1 MGEPG
6 GLGAAETEETV
17 MGADATRLS
26 GEQYEGPPLKRIE
39 FLVLAI
45 LDAEPLHGYGIALE
59 IQERTG
65 GRTNI
70 RPGSLYRVL
79 ARLQRRGLLERAGR
93 RQVRDTEDE
102 RRTDYRLTPLGR
114 VVALEEAEVMSRVA
128 SRLVAAADKPRPEP
142 A

>member
-1 MGEPG
+1 
-6 GLGAAETEETV
+6 
-17 MGADATRLS
+17 MGADATRRS
-26 GEQYEGPPLKRIE
+26 KERYEGPPLKRIE

-45 LDAEPLHGYGIALE
+45 LDEGPLHGYGIALE

-65 GRTNI
+65 GRTQI

-79 ARLQRRGLLERAGR
+79 DRLQRRGLLERAGR
-93 RQVRDTEDE
+93 RPVSDNDDE
-102 RRTDYRLTPLGR
+102 RRTDYCLTPLGR
-114 VVALEEAEVMSRVA
+114 GVALEEAEVLSRVA

>member
-1 MGEPG
+1 
-6 GLGAAETEETV
+6 
-17 MGADATRLS
+17 MGAGATRSS
-26 GEQYEGPPLKRIE
+26 GEKYEGPPLKRIE

-45 LDAEPLHGYGIALE
+45 LDEGPLHGYGIALE

-65 GRTNI
+65 GRTHI

-79 ARLQRRGLLERAGR
+79 DRLQRRGLLERAGR
-93 RQVRDTEDE
+93 RQASDNEDE

-114 VVALEEAEVMSRVA
+114 GVALEEAEVMSRVA
-128 SRLVAAADKPRPEP
+128 SRLVTAAEKPRPEP

>member
-1 MGEPG
+1 
-6 GLGAAETEETV
+6 

-26 GEQYEGPPLKRIE
+26 KERYEGPPLKRIE

-45 LDAEPLHGYGIALE
+45 LDEGPLHGYGIALE

-65 GRTNI
+65 GRTHI

-79 ARLQRRGLLERAGR
+79 DRLQRRGLLERAGR
-93 RQVRDTEDE
+93 RQASGNDDE

-114 VVALEEAEVMSRVA
+114 GVALEEAEVLSRVA
-128 SRLVAAADKPRPEP
+128 SRLVTAADKPRPEP